1 VIPTWW
7 QSPNFSERKGV
18 LNPSLII
25 IHYTAMHDTE
35 SAQRALCN
43 PETEVSSHY
52 LISADGA
59 VIQLVEERHRAWHAG
74 ISSWGNISDVN
85 SHSIGIEL
93 ANDGFLPFSAKLMES
108 LEHLLGIISKR
119 WNIPASRVLV
129 HSDVSPGCKIDPGVS
144 FDWRRLALNGL
155 AVWAE
160 QKKDGVLE
168 ENELMRNLG
177 VFGYNTE
184 VDFGI
189 LIAAFRLRFN
199 PTEIGELSFKD
210 CSLATQLALEHPVD
224 LSKVST

>member
-1 VIPTWW
+1 MIPTWW

-93 ANDGFLPFSAKLMES
+93 ANDGFLHFSAKLMES

-160 QKKDGVLE
+160 QKKDVVLGE
-168 ENELMRNLG
+168 DELIKNLN

-184 VDFGI
+184 IDIWNIDHRFSF
-189 LIAAFRLRFN
+189 AFQSN
-199 PTEIGELSFKD
+199 
-210 CSLATQLALEHPVD
+210 
-224 LSKVST
+224 